1 MSGSEAQDF
10 ERRIDGIA
18 DNARSARELAISI
31 YKRALALPDNQIDI
45 LTHGAKR
52 IVERGGSA
60 LAGEKF
66 HFARPT
72 PPKYFS
78 RIEPAEPGEEA
89 TGGFRASLFDAG
101 FGEDPDRFG
110 FSILISP
117 DGSQARVEWTS
128 AASDLNVGPGKPIR
142 EPSQL
147 FADWLRKHRL
157 VYPDN
162 NRTPDSHYGV
172 G

>member
-1 MSGSEAQDF
+1 MSAAEAQDF
-10 ERRIDGIA
+10 ERRIDGIS
-18 DNARSARELAISI
+18 DSARSARELAISI
-31 YKRALALPDNQIDI
+31 YKRALALPDNQIEL

-52 IVERGGSA
+52 IVERGGNS

-66 HFARPT
+66 HFERPT
-72 PPKYFS
+72 PPKYFT
-78 RIEPAEPGEEA
+78 RTEHTEAGEEP
-89 TGGFRASLFDAG
+89 TGGFRATLFDAG

-110 FSILISP
+110 LSILISS
-117 DGSQARVEWTS
+117 DGSQANVAWTG
-128 AASDLNVGPGKPIR
+128 AASDLNVSPGKPFR
-142 EPSQL
+142 EPSQV

-162 NRTPDSHYGV
+162 SRTPDSHYGV